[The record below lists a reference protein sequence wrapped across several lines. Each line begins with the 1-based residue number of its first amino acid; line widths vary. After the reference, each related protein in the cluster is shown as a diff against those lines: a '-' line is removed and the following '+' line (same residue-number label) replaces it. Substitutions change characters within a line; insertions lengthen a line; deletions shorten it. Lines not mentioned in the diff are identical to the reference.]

1 LFTSLDLDS
10 HKVAYEKMNNR
21 RGAVV
26 AIEIESGSIVTYLS
40 TPSFSSNDISNGIS
54 SKAFN
59 ALLKIPISHFLIERL
74 RVDILQHL
82 QLNQP

>member
-1 LFTSLDLDS
+1 
-10 HKVAYEKMNNR
+10 MNNR

-59 ALLKIPISHFLIERL
+59 ALVERS
-74 RVDILQHL
+74 Q
-82 QLNQP
+82 